1 MAPHSP
7 ASLSPKPESV
17 LAAMDESASSQ
28 DMAQGK
34 QPEISALRF
43 SFLALGVCL
52 GLFLSFID
60 TSIVA
65 TSLFSIGTDFGNLDQ
80 VNWVAISY
88 TLAYMGLSV
97 FFARISDVVGRR
109 DAFLAAYVIFFAFS
123 IGCGFAQNMHQLI
136 ACRTLQGIGGSGL
149 YSLTMIILIELSPVR
164 FRAALATVVGVVM
177 AIGGVLGPVLGGILT
192 HYATWRWV
200 FWING
205 PICVISGPLFYLAWP
220 KAEYL
225 PPFRRRKW
233 SEMDYIGSFLLIA
246 ASTLVVFPFQ
256 NASSSS
262 NPWTRAVFLAPLLVG
277 VGCWMA
283 LIAWT
288 IVADRRWGGKLAAAF
303 PMQLMRDRVYTA
315 AILNTSCLGFAF
327 IMTIYAFPLRLQV
340 VNGKSALIAGVMLL
354 PLLGSSALG
363 SMVAGA
369 INGRRNWIC
378 ETLIISSCSVVLG
391 CGLLSTQSASPSVEP
406 KALGFLVFVGL
417 GFGMSAAS
425 ATMLAHLRATAQD
438 QAPAQGI
445 LAQIR
450 ILGGSMGIAA
460 SSAVLGR
467 HLSGVVD
474 LGQLASI
481 EHHREDY
488 SEDQLQAI
496 RNAFSEAFNYD
507 MWVCAI
513 VSAAGVLLACGV
525 WTRKRRNLV
534 EDQEEVKTSN
544 EGSGVKRR

>member
-1 MAPHSP
+1 M
-7 ASLSPKPESV
+7 
-17 LAAMDESASSQ
+17 
-28 DMAQGK
+28 
-34 QPEISALRF
+34 
-43 SFLALGVCL
+43 
-52 GLFLSFID
+52 
-60 TSIVA
+60 T
-65 TSLFSIGTDFGNLDQ
+65 
-80 VNWVAISY
+80 
-88 TLAYMGLSV
+88 
-97 FFARISDVVGRR
+97 
-109 DAFLAAYVIFFAFS
+109 
-123 IGCGFAQNMHQLI
+123 
-136 ACRTLQGIGGSGL
+136 
-149 YSLTMIILIELSPVR
+149 
-164 FRAALATVVGVVM
+164 
-177 AIGGVLGPVLGGILT
+177 
-192 HYATWRWV
+192 
-200 FWING
+200 
-205 PICVISGPLFYLAWP
+205 
-220 KAEYL
+220 
-225 PPFRRRKW
+225 
-233 SEMDYIGSFLLIA
+233 
-246 ASTLVVFPFQ
+246 
-256 NASSSS
+256 
-262 NPWTRAVFLAPLLVG
+262 
-277 VGCWMA
+277 

-288 IVADRRWGGKLAAAF
+288 IVADRRWEGKLAAAF
-303 PMQLMRDRVYTA
+303 PMQLMGDRVYTA

-438 QAPAQGI
+438 QGKWSKLERVRVSSRHVADHDSHRIAPAQGI

-474 LGQLASI
+474 PSQLASI
-481 EHHREDY
+481 EHHREEY

-513 VSAAGVLLACGV
+513 VSAVGVLLACGV

-544 EGSGVKRR
+544 EGFGVKRR